1 MRDPLAERLL
11 AEVMEWSQEDVARE
25 RPVLQAMA
33 TYKYDEYQQF
43 SPGMRFVE
51 SLALWLSQFKSTD
64 EKKIAYDFAKR
75 RLIFT
80 SAAEMSHLVS
90 MAYPDH
96 IRPLLLRKA
105 AADAGYN
112 QWHIAKVAESMEFKV
127 LQRRCLFLGL
137 SDGARIDLF
146 RRYNNRELSHEQ
158 VYPTYEISAGRV
170 DVLLTK
176 LNVALT
182 KLLGKDPP
190 AEMLKF
196 RTVVLLD
203 DFSASGI
210 SYLRKEENGGYD
222 GKVAKFHEYLT
233 DSKNEVSK
241 LIDIKQ
247 ANFYVVLY
255 MATEQARQHLEPL
268 LNDMWASTGAECSII
283 VVHPLGPEIKLEPD
297 SGESMDELIN
307 NYYDESV
314 ETEHTKKGGSD
325 VKYGFAQCGLPL
337 VLSHNTPNNSI
348 SLLWAET
355 EKVRALFPRVNRH
368 K

>member
-25 RPVLQAMA
+25 RPILQAMA

-64 EKKIAYDFAKR
+64 EKEIAYEFAKKK
-75 RLIFT
+75 LIFT
-80 SAAEMSHLVS
+80 SAAEMNHLVS

-105 AADAGYN
+105 ATDAGYN
-112 QWHIAKVAESMEFKV
+112 QWHIAKVAESAEFRV

-146 RRYNNRELSHEQ
+146 RRFNNRDLSHEQ

-170 DVLLTK
+170 RVLLTK
-176 LNVALT
+176 LKAALNN
-182 KLLGKDPP
+182 LLSEEP
-190 AEMLKF
+190 APEMLKF

-210 SYLRKEENGGYD
+210 SYLRKEENGEYD
-222 GKVAKFHEYLT
+222 GKVAKFYEYLT
-233 DSKNEVSK
+233 NPKYDVSK

-247 ANFYVVLY
+247 TDFHVVLY

-268 LNDMWASTGAECSII
+268 LKDMWTSVGAECSII
-283 VVHPLGPEIKLEPD
+283 VVHHLAPEIKLVPD
-297 SGESMDELIN
+297 SGEPIEGLID
-307 NYYDESV
+307 NYYDKEV
-314 ETEHTKKGGSD
+314 ENEHTEKGGSD

-348 SLLWAET
+348 ALLWAET